1 MVAARKGRP
10 GAYCSPYLRDRLSD
24 AARAGLAEALRMSF
38 SPLEE
43 IPEGMVEL
51 LKRLDGVLAPPPLT
65 GRKT

>member
-1 MVAARKGRP
+1 
-10 GAYCSPYLRDRLSD
+10 
-24 AARAGLAEALRMSF
+24 MSF

-65 GRKT
+65 TERSGPYDAKQNVTCDWG